1 MSLLRNVIAPHPNL
15 WDYINS
21 IKNPTV
27 KQTVKKRIQEY
38 QPKTDVIDKFS
49 SLTDR
54 YFFVVFATEWNAECR
69 AQLPN
74 LAKVF
79 VTANNAALNIKVIDF
94 DENRDIADEMNVL
107 RIPTIIVHDRAW
119 REIGRFVEKPQRG
132 GTLEEE
138 LWEIIEKG
146 NNKTKQAPPNSA
158 LK

>member
-1 MSLLRNVIAPHPNL
+1 MSLLRNVIGPHPSL
-15 WDYINS
+15 RDYINN

-27 KQTVKKRIQEY
+27 KGTVKNRVQEY
-38 QPKTDVIDKFS
+38 QPNLAVIEKFS

-54 YFFVVFATEWNAECR
+54 FFFVVFATEWNAECR

-79 VTANNAALNIKVIDF
+79 VAANNAALNVKVIDF
-94 DENRDIADEMNVL
+94 DENRDIADEMRVL

-119 REIGRFVEKPQRG
+119 REIGRFVEKPQHG

-138 LWEIIEKG
+138 LWQIIEK
-146 NNKTKQAPPNSA
+146 NSQKA
-158 LK
+158 Q

>member
-1 MSLLRNVIAPHPNL
+1 VNN
-15 WDYINS
+15 

-27 KQTVKKRIQEY
+27 KQTIKKRIQEY
-38 QPKTDVIDKFS
+38 QAKTETIDKFS

-74 LAKVF
+74 LAKLF
-79 VTANNAALNIKVIDF
+79 IATKNPALNVKVIDF

-119 REIGRFVEKPQRG
+119 REIGRFVEKPQHG

-138 LWEIIEKG
+138 LWEIIEKNQG
-146 NNKTKQAPPNSA
+146 KAS
-158 LK
+158 

>member
-1 MSLLRNVIAPHPNL
+1 LSLLRNVIGPHPNL
-15 WDYINS
+15 SDYINA

-27 KQTVKKRIQEY
+27 KQTIKKRIQEY
-38 QPKTDVIDKFS
+38 HPKIDVIDKFS
-49 SLTDR
+49 SITDR

-69 AQLPN
+69 AELPN

-79 VTANNAALNIKVIDF
+79 VAANNAALNIKVIDF

-119 REIGRFVEKPQRG
+119 REIGRFVEKSQHG

-138 LWEIIEKG
+138 LWKIIEK
-146 NNKTKQAPPNSA
+146 NDQKTQ
-158 LK
+158 

>member
-1 MSLLRNVIAPHPNL
+1 M
-15 WDYINS
+15 WDYVDN
-21 IKNPTV
+21 IKNSTV
-27 KQTVKKRIQEY
+27 KQTIKKRIQEY
-38 QPKTDVIDKFS
+38 QPKSYVIDKLS

-54 YFFVVFATEWNAECR
+54 FFFVVFATEWNGECR

-79 VTANNAALNIKVIDF
+79 VAANNAALNIKVIDF

-119 REIGRFVEKPQRG
+119 REIGRFIEKPQHG

-138 LWEIIEKG
+138 LWGIIEK
-146 NNKTKQAPPNSA
+146 NVNKAA
-158 LK
+158 

>member
-1 MSLLRNVIAPHPNL
+1 LSLLRNVIGPHPNL
-15 WDYINS
+15 SDYVNT

-27 KQTVKKRIQEY
+27 KQTIKRRIQEY
-38 QPKTDVIDKFS
+38 EAKRDIVDKFS

-69 AQLPN
+69 EQLPCLVKLFIAVSN
-74 LAKVF
+74 P
-79 VTANNAALNIKVIDF
+79 ALNIKVIDF

-119 REIGRFVEKPQRG
+119 HEIGRFVEKPHLA

-138 LWEIIEKG
+138 LWSIIQK
-146 NNKTKQAPPNSA
+146 NQSRTA
-158 LK
+158 

>member
-1 MSLLRNVIAPHPNL
+1 LSLLRNVIGPYPNL
-15 WDYINS
+15 LDYINT

-27 KQTVKKRIQEY
+27 KSTIKKRIQEY
-38 QPKTDVIDKFS
+38 QPKREVVDEFS

-54 YFFVVFATEWNAECR
+54 YFFVIFATEWNAECR

-79 VTANNAALNIKVIDF
+79 LAANNAALNMKVIDY
-94 DENRDIADEMNVL
+94 DENRDIADEMKVL

-119 REIGRFVEKPQRG
+119 REIGRFVEKPQFG

-138 LWEIIEKG
+138 LWQIIRK
-146 NNKTKQAPPNSA
+146 NAQKAQ
-158 LK
+158 

>member
-1 MSLLRNVIAPHPNL
+1 M
-15 WDYINS
+15 WDYVNT

-27 KQTVKKRIQEY
+27 KQTMKKRIQEY
-38 QPKTDVIDKFS
+38 QPKAETIDKFS

-54 YFFVVFATEWNAECR
+54 YFLVVFATEWNAECR

-74 LAKVF
+74 LIKVF
-79 VTANNAALNIKVIDF
+79 LAANNAALNIKVIDF

-119 REIGRFVEKPQRG
+119 REIGRFAEKPQRG

-138 LWEIIEKG
+138 LWEIIER
-146 NNKTKQAPPNSA
+146 NSKKA
-158 LK
+158 S